1 MRTADARL
9 TGGRGGQAAAAGSG
23 RPADGTI
30 PPGSGAPIAAPEGSM
45 PHGPLARRLTVL
57 SGPSGVGKS
66 TVVAEIRRSHPR
78 VWLSVSVTTRA
89 PRPGETD
96 GVQYFFVD
104 DAGFDRLVAEGQ
116 LLEWAEFAGNRYGTP
131 RRPVEERLARGE
143 PVLLEIDLQGA
154 RQVRRSMSEA
164 RLVFLAPPSWEELVR
179 RLTGRGTEPPEV
191 IERRL
196 DAARV
201 ELAAEKEFDVTLV
214 NTSVQDVCDELLAL
228 MADQ

>member
-1 MRTADARL
+1 MTA
-9 TGGRGGQAAAAGSG
+9 
-23 RPADGTI
+23 
-30 PPGSGAPIAAPEGSM
+30 PGDSTT
-45 PHGPLARRLTVL
+45 HGPLVRRLTVL

-66 TVVAEIRRSHPR
+66 TVVAEIRRAHPE
-78 VWLSVSVTTRA
+78 VWLSVSVTTRS
-89 PRPGETD
+89 PRPGENH

-104 DAGFDRLVAEGQ
+104 DAGFDRLVAEGE

-154 RQVRRSMSEA
+154 RQVRRSMPDA

-201 ELAAEKEFDVTLV
+201 ELAAEKEFDITLV
-214 NTSVQDVCDELLAL
+214 NTSVRDVCRELLAL
-228 MADQ
+228 MAVR

>member
-1 MRTADARL
+1 M
-9 TGGRGGQAAAAGSG
+9 
-23 RPADGTI
+23 
-30 PPGSGAPIAAPEGSM
+30 AAPEGST